1 MFFVDIID
9 GVAFRMYA
17 SDKSWSDDSHEITE
31 EQFNSCT
38 LPCHAEV
45 TEDGVVFGDVVP
57 LEEVPD
63 TGVVVEPEV
72 PDPETPDVPETN
84 EVSWDAM
91 AEAIKE
97 GVNEV

>member
-38 LPCHAEV
+38 LPCHAEA
-45 TEDGVVFGDVVP
+45 TEDGVVFGDIVP
-57 LEEVPD
+57 WGEVPD
-63 TGVVVEPEV
+63 TSEVIEYEPI
-72 PDPETPDVPETN
+72 PETPESD

-97 GVNEV
+97 GVNDV